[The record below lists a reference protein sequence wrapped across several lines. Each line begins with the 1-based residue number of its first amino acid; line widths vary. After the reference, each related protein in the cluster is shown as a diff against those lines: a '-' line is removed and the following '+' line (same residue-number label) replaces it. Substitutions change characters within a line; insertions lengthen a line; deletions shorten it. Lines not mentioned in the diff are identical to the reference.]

1 MQNWKNYEL
10 ECLLYLQKNFGNYA
24 KFELQGG
31 SNSSISDISVTTAT
45 HNFFI
50 EVKSDKAQCGQF
62 VLLPNFE
69 KNQFEYNKKNKSSIN
84 LPIKKIISFMNSNF
98 VHFSKPSTTGIKIN
112 MPNGEK
118 IFSQFIK
125 QHYRR
130 KNVYFFISGQ
140 FQLFP
145 LDKVEQFFSI
155 SAVYRQ
161 KKSGSRETSA
171 SFLNDV
177 ESAIQKHI
185 DLNQIELGIINKR
198 VFVSSEYDINKL
210 RFNSTHN
217 NYMLSHKKGNLYEVR
232 TLSKTNNANVIFSIS
247 LKPNVK
253 GLSKSDFLDLISL
266 IPLIP

>member
-1 MQNWKNYEL
+1 MKNWENYEQ
-10 ECLLYLQKNFGNYA
+10 ECLHYLRKNFGNIA
-24 KFELQGG
+24 KFELLGG
-31 SNSSISDISVTTAT
+31 SRSSTSDILVTYPT

-50 EVKSDKAQCGQF
+50 EVKSDISQCGQF

-69 KNQFEYNKKNKSSIN
+69 KNQFDYSQKNKSPIN
-84 LPIKKIISFMNSNF
+84 LPIEKIISFMNSNF
-98 VHFSKPSTTGIKIN
+98 AHFSNPGTAGIKIN
-112 MPNGEK
+112 IPNGEK

-125 QHYRR
+125 QHYQR

-145 LDKVEQFFSI
+145 LDKIEQFFSI

-161 KKSGSRETSA
+161 KKSGSRETRE

-177 ESAIQKHI
+177 KFAIQKHI

-198 VFVSSEYDINKL
+198 VFISSELEINKL
-210 RFNSTHN
+210 RFSSPYN
-217 NYMLSHKKGNLYEVR
+217 NYILSHKKNSLYEVR

-247 LKPNVK
+247 LNQNAK
-253 GLSKSDFLDLISL
+253 GLSKSEFLNLISL
-266 IPLIP
+266 IPLNP